1 MTVFEVLRRKHREL
15 DAAFDAIERTDSFAD
30 ADAKFRDLA
39 TRIVAYLRAERT
51 VVYPRLA
58 SADGLRIDA
67 NEVAQVTRVQERIEK
82 TIDHLRLGALGE
94 PTWRAAAR
102 TLREQLVDLAN
113 LEEWVVFPLA
123 SLAFSSAELRAIA
136 AELLAYEPVALRVSS
151 VTITY
156 DAPDLDLPMPVRAP
170 IVATVPPLPDTTPIA
185 RIDPFELD
193 FDPFEV
199 AA

>member
-39 TRIVAYLRAERT
+39 TRIVAYLRAERA

-58 SADGLRIDA
+58 TTEGIRIDA
-67 NEVAQVTRVQERIEK
+67 NEVAQVSRVQERIEK

-123 SLAFSSAELRAIA
+123 SLALSTAELNAIA
-136 AELLAYEPVALRVSS
+136 DDLLAYEPLALRVSS

-156 DAPDLDLPMPVRAP
+156 DPPDLDLPVPARAP
-170 IVATVPPLPDTTPIA
+170 VVATVPPLPDTTPIE
-185 RIDPFELD
+185 RVELD
-193 FDPFEV
+193 FDPFEF